1 MSSRLLILA
10 IWLKKLTATQ
20 KIQDIAKKTHN
31 HDKYITNNDF
41 NKFSGGIFDER
52 LKQAKL
58 TTYNNINS
66 IERPAIR
73 NLRTFTYVGY

>member
-1 MSSRLLILA
+1 M
-10 IWLKKLTATQ
+10 
-20 KIQDIAKKTHN
+20 
-31 HDKYITNNDF
+31 TNNDF